1 MSALLEAI
9 DLTKEYRM
17 ADQTVHAL
25 RGISLSIAAGEY
37 VAVMGPS
44 GSGKSTF
51 MNILGCLDTPSAGQY
66 RLDGCEVGTLAEPQ
80 RAKLRNA
87 KLGFVFQSFHLLP
100 THTAVE
106 NVELPLTYSEVA
118 SRQRRERAM
127 RHLAAV
133 GLVDRAHHRPA
144 ELSGGQQQRVAIARA
159 LVNDPRIILA
169 DEPTGALDQATGVEI
184 MALFQALN
192 DEGRTIVLVTHDK
205 GVAEHARRRIAFR
218 DGLIMEDHTA

>member
-1 MSALLEAI
+1 VSALLEAI
-9 DLTKEYRM
+9 NLTKEYRM
-17 ADQTVHAL
+17 AEQTVHAL
-25 RGISLSIAAGEY
+25 RGVSLSIAAGEY

-51 MNILGCLDTPSAGQY
+51 MNILGCLDTPSSGQY
-66 RLDGCEVGTLAEPQ
+66 RLEGCDVGQLAEPQ
-80 RAKLRNA
+80 RARLRNA

-106 NVELPLTYSEVA
+106 NVALPLTYAGVGAQE
-118 SRQRRERAM
+118 RRERAM
-127 RHLAAV
+127 HHLAAV
-133 GLVDRAHHRPA
+133 GLAERAHHRPA

-159 LVNDPRIILA
+159 LVNDPRILLA
-169 DEPTGALDQATGVEI
+169 DEPTGARDQATGAEI

-205 GVAEHARRRIAFR
+205 GVAEHAQRRIEFR
-218 DGLIMEDHTA
+218 DGQVQEDRIA